1 MADNAIH
8 LRMTRSTI
16 TLVALAAIGAATGTA
31 QRVTPALLEARE
43 TPKAD
48 TTLTLHAGDR
58 DLVAELRVPSGK
70 GSHPLVIVIHGG
82 CWVTKFADARY
93 MYPLA
98 EALRTNGFATWTI
111 SYRRAD
117 ENGGGWP
124 GTFLDVR
131 AAAEQV
137 RQLAPRYHLDLAR
150 VIATG
155 HSAGAHL
162 ALWLASQRKLPD
174 SSGVKADR
182 TSLRIAAVVAIDGPG
197 DLAPANQ
204 GITQIC
210 GGPVLEQLLGGVP
223 SSNPER
229 WRNASPAEWLPLGV
243 PQAMVR
249 GGLDWRMATL
259 GPEAGTM
266 SSYARRAY
274 TSGDSAW
281 VVMSD
286 STSHF
291 TMLDPQ
297 QPAFAVLLR
306 AMQDALTALKRGR

>member
-1 MADNAIH
+1 MI
-8 LRMTRSTI
+8 
-16 TLVALAAIGAATGTA
+16 VFCAARTGA

-43 TPKAD
+43 TPRPD

-58 DLVAELRVPSGK
+58 DLVTELRVPSGK
-70 GSHPLVIVIHGG
+70 GPHPLAIVIHGG

-98 EALRTNGFATWTI
+98 EALRANGFATWTI

-117 ENGGGWP
+117 EVGGGWP

-131 AAAEQV
+131 AATEQV
-137 RQLAPRYHLDLAR
+137 RPLASHYHLDLSR

-174 SSGVKADR
+174 SSGVKAGR
-182 TSLRIAAVVAIDGPG
+182 KSLRIAGVVAIDGPG

-223 SSNPER
+223 ASNPER
-229 WRNASPAEWLPLGV
+229 WRDASPAAWLPLGV

-249 GGLDWRMATL
+249 GGLDWRMTTL

-266 SSYARRAY
+266 PSYASRAQAA
-274 TSGDSAW
+274 GDSTW

-297 QPAFAVLLR
+297 QPAFAVVLR
-306 AMQDALTALKRGR
+306 AMQDMLSMISRPARR